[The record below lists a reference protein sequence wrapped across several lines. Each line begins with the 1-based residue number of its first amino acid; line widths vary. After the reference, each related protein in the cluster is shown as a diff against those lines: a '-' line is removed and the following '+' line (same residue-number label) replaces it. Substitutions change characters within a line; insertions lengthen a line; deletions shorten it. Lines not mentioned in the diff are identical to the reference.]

1 MVPCKITVQH
11 FNCNTNNRD
20 ILYFG
25 DLTDVPDDIMD
36 YKVLCI
42 APYNWTMVIDV
53 NIYQHKGVRYRTLQQ
68 LFYEREE
75 MYYGIRNCK
84 N

>member
-1 MVPCKITVQH
+1 MAYLKISDLYRVMVPCKVTVQH

-20 ILYFG
+20 VLYFG
-25 DLTDVPDDIMD
+25 DLTDIPDDIMD

-53 NIYQHKGVRYRTLQQ
+53 NIY
-68 LFYEREE
+68 
-75 MYYGIRNCK
+75 
-84 N
+84 

>member
-1 MVPCKITVQH
+1 MAYLKISDLHRVMVPCKITVQY

-25 DLTDVPDDIMD
+25 DLKDVPDDIMD

-53 NIYQHKGVRYRTLQQ
+53 NIY
-68 LFYEREE
+68 
-75 MYYGIRNCK
+75 
-84 N
+84 